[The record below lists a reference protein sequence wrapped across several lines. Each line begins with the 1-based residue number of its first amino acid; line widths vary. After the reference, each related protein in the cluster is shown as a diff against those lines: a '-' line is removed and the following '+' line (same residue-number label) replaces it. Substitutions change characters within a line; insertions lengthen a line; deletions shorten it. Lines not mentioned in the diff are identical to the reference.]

1 VIQTYLILGMLIGV
15 VTVLAQGSARRLIV
29 AGAFGL
35 IISFLL
41 HPWAT
46 LTGAFSRHTITPT
59 GIAFA
64 GVMPWLW
71 LAPILAVG
79 VLVFIRARGRQISSQ
94 QISSQ
99 QTGLFGIL
107 IGAATLVLA
116 AISWNQKQA
125 IVTIG
130 AVPGVLEALIPLGAF
145 GLAFWLKNGLQKPWH
160 RVVRAA
166 AALFAV
172 IFGNYL
178 FSPSADGTFDALR
191 GYYKIVNVPSSEN
204 LALVLKDWNQEDL
217 KRENTERVRI
227 NNEWTALN
235 VPNSATLT
243 PEQSQELKDK
253 IRSLIE
259 QRAELGLR
267 DGQALLE
274 PLQTISSADEFPV
287 NYKNG
292 KASSDAGIRRIF
304 PRRPGYGFGAWLLFG
319 TLLCFGGITLLV
331 RRDSFKANDLSG
343 GAVLAVVVA
352 TLAFGFNAVEFDLG
366 RLIKGWP
373 WIVDFLDRAFPP
385 DFQAVLSEVLK
396 SMSITLATAMI
407 GTLLAALLALPTS
420 LLAARNL
427 TRKTLLGRIAYV
439 LMRVFYNVN
448 RGIDTLI
455 IALILVA
462 AVGLGPFA
470 AVVAMGI
477 HSMSDLGK
485 LYSEAIENADQGPI
499 EALEAAGAPGLSV
512 VRWALLP
519 QVQPLFVS
527 YTLYRFEI
535 NFRVSIILGFVGAGG
550 IGFLIQET
558 MRSGKYDQLSVAV
571 IAVIVMVNILD
582 FISASVRRRI
592 IG

>member
-1 VIQTYLILGMLIGV
+1 VIQTYLVFGLLICV
-15 VTVLAQGSARRLIV
+15 VTSLARGSARRLIV

-35 IISFLL
+35 ILSFLL

-46 LTGAFSRHTITPT
+46 LTGAFSRHTATPT
-59 GIAFA
+59 AIAFTNA
-64 GVMPWLW
+64 LPMLW
-71 LAPILAVG
+71 LAPILAG
-79 VLVFIRARGRQISSQ
+79 VVLALIWARGRQFSALHTAGI
-94 QISSQ
+94 
-99 QTGLFGIL
+99 GIL
-107 IGAATLVLA
+107 VGVTALVLA
-116 AISWNQKQA
+116 VIGWSQA
-125 IVTIG
+125 QVILTIG
-130 AVPGVLEALIPLGAF
+130 GVPGVLEVLIPVGAF
-145 GLAFWLKNGLQKPWH
+145 ALAFLLANALEKSWH
-160 RVVRAA
+160 RITQVAA
-166 AALFAV
+166 AVLSVLFG
-172 IFGNYL
+172 IYL
-178 FSPSADGTFDALR
+178 FGPSAESTFDALR
-191 GYYKIVNVPSSEN
+191 GYYKFVNAPSSEN
-204 LALVLKDWNQEDL
+204 LALVVNDWNDDL
-217 KRENTERVRI
+217 DFNNKERTRINTEWAAVKAS
-227 NNEWTALN
+227 NT
-235 VPNSATLT
+235 ATLT
-243 PEQSQELKDK
+243 SEQTQELEDK
-253 IRSLIE
+253 IRSLAK
-259 QRAELGLR
+259 QRAEFGVT
-267 DGQALLE
+267 DEQAILE
-274 PLQTISSADEFPV
+274 PLQTITDV
-287 NYKNG
+287 NQLPANYAIG
-292 KASSDAGIRRIF
+292 RASSDAGIRRLF
-304 PRRPGYGFGAWLLFG
+304 PQRPGYGFGEWLLFA
-319 TLLCFGGITLLV
+319 TLLTFGGMTLLV
-331 RRDSFKANDLSG
+331 RRDSLETSDFTG
-343 GAVLAVVVA
+343 GAVLAVVIA
-352 TLAFGFNAVEFDLG
+352 TLAFGFHAVEFDLG

-407 GTLLAALLALPTS
+407 GTLLAAILALPTS

-427 TRKTLLGRIAYV
+427 TRKTLPGRVLYV
-439 LMRVFYNVN
+439 LMRIFYNIN

-571 IAVIVMVNILD
+571 IAVIIMVNILD